1 MSKVIRTARFVG
13 PAVTVGQ
20 AARDLYVGGNEE
32 KEKSVEAMGIGALIE
47 KSSAKIKTALDAEWE
62 GKMQQEVSYVRGEGD
77 KRFQEAQTSWD
88 AEREALHAERY
99 EEGVQSGIAQC
110 EGEVKEAVGRLE
122 SLHQSLIDE
131 RTQILVESEV
141 AVVDLAVALA
151 RRIIGIQVVAN
162 PKAFLQVVRSAL
174 AHMTE
179 QSNLEIKVHPD
190 DLAIAQRY
198 VERWVAKVDAD
209 AVLKVRTSAHVAR
222 GGCMVEGREENVDA
236 RLEEQLK
243 IMRAALRAAILDEER
258 DEDTQM
264 EKEVEDAGRE

>member
-20 AARDLYVGGNEE
+20 AERDLYVGTDEE
-32 KEKSVEAMGIGALIE
+32 KEKSVEEMGIGDLIAQRAAE
-47 KSSAKIKTALDAEWE
+47 IKSELDAGWE
-62 GKMQQEVSYVRGEGD
+62 EKMQQEVAYVRGEGD
-77 KRFQEAQTSWD
+77 KRFQEAQAGWD
-88 AEREALHAERY
+88 SEREALHAQRY
-99 EEGVQSGIAQC
+99 EEGVQDGVAQREEEVNEAIARM
-110 EGEVKEAVGRLE
+110 ER
-122 SLHQSLIDE
+122 LHQSMVDE

-174 AHMTE
+174 AHMSE
-179 QSNLEIKVHPD
+179 RSNLEIKVHPD

-243 IMRAALRAAILDEER
+243 IMHEALRAAVLDEER
-258 DEDTQM
+258 DE
-264 EKEVEDAGRE
+264 REEQEGAESE